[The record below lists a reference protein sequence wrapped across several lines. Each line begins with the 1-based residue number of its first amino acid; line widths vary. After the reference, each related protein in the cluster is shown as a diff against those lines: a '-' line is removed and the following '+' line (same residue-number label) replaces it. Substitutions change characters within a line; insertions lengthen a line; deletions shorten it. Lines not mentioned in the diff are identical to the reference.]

1 MPKKARAIELTE
13 EQKAQLEEITRNQ
26 DVARKSVER
35 AKIILACAEGK
46 QNREIALDYQISLP
60 RISKWR
66 SRFAEEGIAGL
77 EDARR
82 SGKPAIYGEAFKN
95 ALLLKLEEEPPEGL
109 VRWNSQALAEV
120 LNASKYAVWR
130 ALKKEGVHL
139 HRMRN

>member
-1 MPKKARAIELTE
+1 MPKKAPEIKLSE
-13 EQKAQLEEITRNQ
+13 EQKAQLEDIARNQ
-26 DVARKSVER
+26 SAALRSVER

-46 QNREIALDYQISLP
+46 QNREIALDYQMSLP
-60 RISKWR
+60 RVSKWR
-66 SRFAEEGIAGL
+66 SRFAEEGITGL

-82 SGKPAIYGEAFKN
+82 SGKPAIYGETFKN

-109 VRWNSQALAEV
+109 VRWNSQALAEA

-139 HRMRN
+139 HRVRT